1 MIETFLGI
9 SSIEANRPLTVAELK
24 KRTERETGIPSS
36 ACTIYRLKRIS
47 RNGPLTPCSLTPCTK
62 ICAIVPSQATRLS
75 VGVLNALSQS
85 LSTHVKAVEP
95 EPTNNVENASSSLSI
110 MHRKEQEK
118 QSGDT
123 FITARGLSLEDGV
136 QRCMVAKDLFALC
149 DAFRLRYI
157 IAKETHETVVRMLK
171 SLKEQL
177 EMATRGPR
185 TDFEANLLQHVRKN
199 IVTSVSERKSALL
212 VALETEVAE
221 EELMEIQFASLSN
234 VYR

>member
-36 ACTIYRLKRIS
+36 ACTVYRLRRIS
-47 RNGPLTPCSLTPCTK
+47 RSESLTPRTK

-85 LSTHVKAVEP
+85 FSTHAKAIEP
-95 EPTNNVENASSSLSI
+95 DLTHKVENASSSLSI
-110 MHRKEQEK
+110 MHHKDQEEQ
-118 QSGDT
+118 SADT
-123 FITARGLSLEDGV
+123 FITTRGLSLEDRL
-136 QRCMVAKDLFALC
+136 QRCIVAKDLFALC

-157 IAKETHETVVRMLK
+157 IAKETHETVVRMLE
-171 SLKEQL
+171 SLKGQL

-185 TDFEANLLQHVRKN
+185 TEFEANLLQHVHKN
-199 IVTSVSERKSALL
+199 LVTSVSERKGALL
-212 VALETEVAE
+212 VALETEIAE